1 MASEQTLA
9 AFQRAAV
16 DHIVD
21 RLRDRRGSKRFLLA
35 DEVGLGKTVVARGV
49 IDRLTAGR
57 TEPLKVVY
65 LCSNGEIAQ
74 QNRTKL
80 VDTGG
85 ITVGRVTELALRSS
99 IPSKRGSPVTLFA
112 FTPGTSLSP
121 GTGTG
126 AERELL
132 LFLLDRVGGGASGPE
147 WQEFFRCS
155 MHADRWMASTTWS
168 RLQDRFYL

>member
-1 MASEQTLA
+1 MTPLKPFQLATVEA
-9 AFQRAAV
+9 AFRALTDGRKRV
-16 DHIVD
+16 
-21 RLRDRRGSKRFLLA
+21 RRFLVA

-99 IPSKRGSPVTLFA
+99 IPVLHSYRPRD
-112 FTPGTSLSP
+112 
-121 GTGTG
+121 
-126 AERELL
+126 ERLRSFSE
-132 LFLLDRVGGGASGPE
+132 
-147 WQEFFRCS
+147 
-155 MHADRWMASTTWS
+155 
-168 RLQDRFYL
+168 YL